1 MNQNLIQKKIYFA
14 LLYFTEGA
22 PIGFLWIAL
31 PTLFRE
37 QGLSIES
44 IAQYSSILVLPWSF
58 KFLWAPIIDT
68 LKTPRFNYH
77 AWMIGAQ
84 IMMGLTLVPLLF
96 LNLNADFKLCTN
108 LLILHAFFSSVQD
121 ICIDSLAISITDPSD
136 HGKINGWMQ
145 MGQFLGQSAF
155 GGGTILM
162 MKFLSFHTVVILLIS
177 VIFILGLI
185 SARSAVLKSAPAEYH
200 QTNLKNL
207 LGKFK
212 KALWRKSMLLGLL
225 FALTVLSAEKAF
237 TGLVGPYLL
246 DRGFDKTTIGTFL
259 ALPAIILTI
268 LGSLSGGYIADK
280 FGKKLIL
287 TYSIILLAVFI
298 GSAVTWVPNS
308 ALIIVM
314 CFIYF
319 MTGITITT
327 AYSLLMNMTDP
338 LVAATQF
345 SALMGMI
352 NLCESYSMFIV
363 GKLST
368 LYSYPTALIV
378 TCAIS
383 LSSLIFLKLIRES
396 KEHKE
401 ENLFT

>member
-1 MNQNLIQKKIYFA
+1 MNQKLIQKKIYFA

-44 IAQYSSILVLPWSF
+44 IAEYSSILVLPWSL
-58 KFLWAPIIDT
+58 KFFWAPIIDS

-96 LNLNADFKLCTN
+96 LNLQADFKLCTN
-108 LLILHAFFSSVQD
+108 ILILHAFFSSVQD

-162 MKFLSFHTVVILLIS
+162 LKFLSFHTVVSLLIL
-177 VIFILGLI
+177 VIFALGII
-185 SARSAVLKSAPAEYH
+185 SWRSAILKAAPANLH
-200 QTNLKNL
+200 QSDIKNL
-207 LGKFK
+207 FEKFK
-212 KALWRKSMLLGLL
+212 QALWKKSMFLGLL

-237 TGLVGPYLL
+237 TGLVGPFLI
-246 DRGFDKTTIGTFL
+246 DRGFSNTIIGTFL
-259 ALPAIILTI
+259 AFPAIVLTI
-268 LGSLSGGYIADK
+268 LGSLSGGYIADR
-280 FGKKLIL
+280 FGKKK
-287 TYSIILLAVFI
+287 ILLCSVIFMTIFI
-298 GSAVTWVPNS
+298 SSAVTWVPNS
-308 ALIIVM
+308 LLIFNM
-314 CFIYF
+314 CLIYF
-319 MTGITITT
+319 SAGVTITT
-327 AYSLLMNMTDP
+327 SYSLLMNLTDP

-352 NLCESYSMFIV
+352 NLSESYSVYLV

-368 LYSYPTALIV
+368 AYSYSTALIV
-378 TCAIS
+378 TCGIS
-383 LSSLIFLKLIRES
+383 LGSLVILKQI
-396 KEHKE
+396 KEKRHFSG
-401 ENLFT
+401 NT

>member
-1 MNQNLIQKKIYFA
+1 MNTKLIQKKIYFA

-37 QGLSIES
+37 KGLSIEA
-44 IAQYSSILVLPWSF
+44 IAEYSSILVLPWSL
-58 KFLWAPIIDT
+58 KFLWAPIIDS

-84 IMMGLTLVPLLF
+84 TMMGLTLAPLLF
-96 LNLNADFKLCTN
+96 LDLHADFQLCRN

-162 MKFLSFHTVVILLIS
+162 LKFFTFHTVVTLLVLVIL
-177 VIFILGLI
+177 ILGLI
-185 SARSAVLKSAPAEYH
+185 SAKSMILKAAPANFH
-200 QTNLKNL
+200 QADIKNL
-207 LGKFK
+207 LQKFK
-212 KALWRKSMLLGLL
+212 HALWRKSMLLGLL

-237 TGLVGPYLL
+237 TGLVGPFLI
-246 DRGFDKTTIGTFL
+246 DRGFDNTVIGTFL
-259 ALPAIILTI
+259 ALPSIVLTI
-268 LGSLSGGYIADK
+268 LGSLSGGYIADR
-280 FGKKLIL
+280 FGKKKIL
-287 TYSIILLAVFI
+287 LCSIICMTIFI
-298 GSAVTWVPNS
+298 SSAVTWVPNS
-308 ALIIVM
+308 FLLIIM
-314 CFIYF
+314 GLIYF
-319 MTGITITT
+319 SAGVTITT
-327 AYSLLMNMTDP
+327 SYSLLMNLTDP

-352 NLCESYSMFIV
+352 NLCESYSVFLV
-363 GKLST
+363 GKLSA
-368 LYSYPTALIV
+368 LYSYSTALLV

-383 LSSLIFLKLIRES
+383 LFSLIILKMIQES
-396 KEHKE
+396 KEFKSS
-401 ENLFT
+401 